1 MPIEITNRVE
11 MIRTST
17 GETEDVAVY
26 LSETPRPHW
35 GTHEHPDIFG
45 SGRTLVPGFGFELI
59 DGLFLLAIMNLRGAN
74 PIHDGFWFKT
84 DSRRINLNR
93 ANAMAEVRPA
103 MFDALNRAFE
113 KYSIRIATAPTGLN
127 RNWADQLALV
137 NVKHEIV
144 DGYKDPFFKSFNE
157 RASDQPDEFEP

>member
-1 MPIEITNRVE
+1 
-11 MIRTST
+11 
-17 GETEDVAVY
+17 
-26 LSETPRPHW
+26 
-35 GTHEHPDIFG
+35 
-45 SGRTLVPGFGFELI
+45 
-59 DGLFLLAIMNLRGAN
+59 MNLRGAN